1 MTSEVDMLKEKI
13 QSDMKEAMK
22 SGDANKRMV
31 LSLLKSAIKNK
42 ELEKRAK
49 FSKAGSE
56 ANKLEELSRMS
67 DEEVMDVIL
76 SESKKRKESIESYEK
91 GGRDELAKK
100 EKDELAI
107 LMEYLP
113 EQMSEDEIR
122 LEAKKAIEGTKA
134 KDIKEMGKVL
144 GVLMPKVKYRADS
157 QTVSRIVKEELSI

>member
-1 MTSEVDMLKEKI
+1 MLKEKI
-13 QSDMKEAMK
+13 QFDMKEAMK
-22 SGDANKRMV
+22 SGNAVKRMV
-31 LSLLKSAIKNK
+31 LSLLQSAVKNK

-49 FSKAGSE
+49 FSKISSE

-67 DEEVMDVIL
+67 DEEVVDVTL
-76 SESKKRKESIESYEK
+76 SEAKKRKESIESYEK
-91 GGRDELAKK
+91 AGRDELAKK

-122 LEAKKAIEGTKA
+122 SEAKKAIDGTGA

-144 GVLMPKVKYRADS
+144 GVLMSKVKGRADG
-157 QTVSRIVKEELSI
+157 QTVSRIVKDELSK

>member
-1 MTSEVDMLKEKI
+1 MLKEKI
-13 QSDMKEAMK
+13 QLDMKEAMK
-22 SGDANKRMV
+22 SGNAVKRMV
-31 LSLLKSAIKNK
+31 LSLLQSAVKNK

-49 FSKAGSE
+49 FSKIGSE

-76 SESKKRKESIESYEK
+76 SEAKKRKESIESYK
-91 GGRDELAKK
+91 KAGRDELAKK

-113 EQMSEDEIR
+113 EPMSEDEIKS
-122 LEAKKAIEGTKA
+122 EVKKAIEETGA

-144 GVLMPKVKYRADS
+144 GVLMPKVKGRADG
-157 QTVSRIVKEELSI
+157 QTVSRIVKDELWK